1 MEIFRISTYKGS
13 FHSGKRSWT
22 TWTWIKDNT
31 SNMNRLIIENRIVL
45 IYFFNKFWIN
55 IGATIWKYVEYHW
68 LTWFLFQIFTK
79 ILYCF
84 KKTCMKIFPLASCFK
99 MIAET
104 SALRPGTKNWRK
116 KFLVS
121 ITLIVVQFI
130 SFQSFEYLFKYFIW
144 DPNHPKHNSFNAKSP
159 NKTYPIGWFADSF
172 LPFGP
177 SRCEHHPFL
186 KIE

>member
-1 MEIFRISTYKGS
+1 MYRKWMCRISTYKGS

-22 TWTWIKDNT
+22 SWTWIKDNS
-31 SNMNRLIIENRIVL
+31 SNMNRLIVENRIVL

-68 LTWFLFQIFTK
+68 LTWFLFQIFIKKHRHFQPNTFYILRLYNKGLLMKKNPGVIK
-79 ILYCF
+79 I
-84 KKTCMKIFPLASCFK
+84 IPLASCFK
-99 MIAET
+99 IIAET

-130 SFQSFEYLFKYFIW
+130 SFQSFEYLFKYFIC
-144 DPNHPKHNSFNAKSP
+144 DPNHPKQVWKCVQNVYSP
-159 NKTYPIGWFADSF
+159 
-172 LPFGP
+172 
-177 SRCEHHPFL
+177 
-186 KIE
+186 

>member
-1 MEIFRISTYKGS
+1 MAPPFENTWNITGWLDFSFRFLQKFYIST
-13 FHSGKRSWT
+13 
-22 TWTWIKDNT
+22 
-31 SNMNRLIIENRIVL
+31 
-45 IYFFNKFWIN
+45 
-55 IGATIWKYVEYHW
+55 
-68 LTWFLFQIFTK
+68 
-79 ILYCF
+79 

-99 MIAET
+99 IIAET

-144 DPNHPKHNSFNAKSP
+144 DPKHKHPKHNSSNVKSAK
-159 NKTYPIGWFADSF
+159 KTYPIGWFADSF
-172 LPFGP
+172 LPSGP

-186 KIE
+186 KLE